1 MQCAPD
7 NNTLLESSA
16 DHQDAHVDALVT
28 LVLKKHSHQR
38 PDSLV
43 GIAPSTM
50 DDSSF
55 TMFSELTHSTT
66 DKPSTTNIEELVEDG
81 DTAPLIAQSDAQRL
95 AALVRLKMT
104 NDEPLQGCPL
114 SYSEGSH
121 GGRAQSRPTSPR
133 DSVDLSIHPS
143 DLEYIDSILAHDEA
157 LEKEAMARSRKCPTL
172 GSRMRKITL
181 SICGGWRGKGRD
193 VDG

>member
-1 MQCAPD
+1 MQCALD
-7 NNTLLESSA
+7 NNTLLKSSA
-16 DHQDAHVDALVT
+16 NHQDTHVDALVT
-28 LVLKKHSHQR
+28 LVLKKRSHQR

-43 GIAPSTM
+43 AIAPSTM
-50 DDSSF
+50 DDSSS
-55 TMFSELTHSTT
+55 TVFSELTHSTT
-66 DKPSTTNIEELVEDG
+66 DKTKSEELVEAG

-104 NDEPLQGCPL
+104 DDEPLQGCPL
-114 SYSEGSH
+114 SHSEGSH
-121 GGRAQSRPTSPR
+121 CGRGQSRPTSHQ
-133 DSVDLSIHPS
+133 DSIDLSIRPS

-157 LEKEAMARSRKCPTL
+157 LEKEAMARSRKPTL

-181 SICGGWRGKGRD
+181 SICGRWRGKSRD